1 MPVSVAQ
8 ASIANVTFPSL
19 GAGSHAIDI
28 AYVPGEGDPHAA
40 VERQFAHPRVQR
52 SGFLQQRSVAVKAA
66 GGFQRRG
73 DPAVQAFCHC
83 SSCRGWLSAPIHAAA
98 LWPATSVK
106 VTKGAD
112 NLGLY
117 KKTENSHRKFC
128 QTCGAAVLVDHPEV
142 IEADEQPMAC
152 ALPPR
157 FDPSL
162 PPAVDEAR
170 GLRKAYERAL
180 ERRGATS
187 VGRVMTGDEVPAA
200 LGVLHDIAN
209 GADWTSAGMPG
220 GNSVATCHDIRSYYE
235 EAALELVDG
244 PLPGG
249 RAMEDWFFEQ
259 TEAGR
264 TVLAARAAMRDAGV
278 KFPIWFY
285 MTPGQR

>member
-1 MPVSVAQ
+1 MSVLAHVFE
-8 ASIANVTFPSL
+8 AAGIATVVLS
-19 GAGSHAIDI
+19 
-28 AYVPGEGDPHAA
+28 
-40 VERQFAHPRVQR
+40 
-52 SGFLQQRSVAVKAA
+52 SVREMAVKVAPPRALHCEFPLGRPLGRPNDAQFQLDVLSRAFALLQAPA
-66 GGFQRRG
+66 G
-73 DPAVQAFCHC
+73 P
-83 SSCRGWLSAPIHAAA
+83 
-98 LWPATSVK
+98 
-106 VTKGAD
+106 
-112 NLGLY
+112 
-117 KKTENSHRKFC
+117 
-128 QTCGAAVLVDHPEV
+128 VLVDHPEV

-170 GLRKAYERAL
+170 GLRRAYERAL

-187 VGRVMTGDEVPAA
+187 VGRVMTADGVPDA
-200 LGVLHDIAN
+200 LAVLHSIAD
-209 GADWTSAGMPG
+209 GAEWATAGMPG

-244 PLPGG
+244 PPPGG
-249 RAMEDWFFEQ
+249 RAMEDWFFDH

-264 TVLAARAAMRDAGV
+264 TVLAARTAMRDAGA